1 MKPETQREILK
12 QFFALRA
19 AHTTTMAPAVYRQP
33 SAVYVSAERLRRETE
48 TLFRGRPLVAGL
60 SADLPDTGDV
70 MATEVAGVPLLLIRG
85 EDAEVR
91 AFLNICRHRGGRV
104 FTGRGRP
111 GRALKCPYHSWAYD
125 LNGEL
130 LGQPLAR
137 DAFEELERCAFGLIP
152 VPVGER
158 FGLIYAAVGS
168 PAAPGTRPD
177 PVDVERELSGLGP
190 EIGDFGFERWHFLDE
205 RSGVFDANWKLIH
218 DTFLESYHVFSLHR
232 DTLAPDM
239 LSTPF
244 VGENFGPH
252 TRGIVMRKEVTSL
265 LERPEPDWELRP
277 FASIVY
283 ILFPS
288 IAINLPMSGHAEFW
302 AMYPEPDDPHST
314 RVTVR
319 FYVPRRPQ
327 TDEERAFWDANV
339 RFTTKVVFE
348 EDFGQQQDIHRSL
361 RTGLMPEVVYGRNEP
376 ALIHH
381 HEQIARA
388 LGESGPAAA
397 AANGGQPGTPVAGA
411 AGEAEPGA
419 TRRRSPRA

>member
-1 MKPETQREILK
+1 MNHDTQREILRR
-12 QFFALRA
+12 FFELRA
-19 AHTTTMAPAVYRQP
+19 AHTTTMAPAVFRQRA
-33 SAVYVSAERLRRETE
+33 AVYTDPERLRSEIE
-48 TLFRGRPLVAGL
+48 LLFRGRPLVVGL
-60 SADLPDTGDV
+60 SADLPDTGDCV
-70 MATEVAGVPLLLIRG
+70 AREVAGVPLLLVRG

-137 DAFEELERCAFGLIP
+137 DAFAELDREDFGLVP
-152 VPVGER
+152 VPARER
-158 FGLIYAAVGS
+158 FGLILAS
-168 PAAPGTRPD
+168 PGAD
-177 PVDVERELSGLGP
+177 PAGFVDVGEALAGLGP
-190 EIGDFGFERWHFLDE
+190 ELADFDFGRWRFLSERTGL
-205 RSGVFDANWKLIH
+205 FDANWKLIH

-232 DTLAPDM
+232 NTLAPDM

-252 TRGIVMRKEVTSL
+252 TRGAVMRKEVAKL
-265 LERPEPDWELRP
+265 LEQPESEWELLP
-277 FASIVY
+277 YASVVY

-288 IAINLPMSGHAEFW
+288 VAINLPMSGHAELW
-302 AMYPEPDDPHST
+302 EMYPEPDDPHRT
-314 RVTVR
+314 RVSVR
-319 FYVPRRPQ
+319 FYIPREPASE
-327 TDEERAFWDANV
+327 EERAFWEANV
-339 RFTTKVVFE
+339 RFTAKVVFE

-381 HEQIARA
+381 HQQVELALSAASGTIA
-388 LGESGPAAA
+388 PA
-397 AANGGQPGTPVAGA
+397 
-411 AGEAEPGA
+411 
-419 TRRRSPRA
+419 RSPS